1 MTDNCDMC
9 RKNDWPCHLHGL
21 MEGGAA
27 KTLYGPSYRY
37 ELRKKATYSYCLDV
51 CCGLTIVGRSLNYD
65 L

>member
-27 KTLYGPSYRY
+27 NHYMDRHTGMNL
-37 ELRKKATYSYCLDV
+37 ERKQPIATV
-51 CCGLTIVGRSLNYD
+51 
-65 L
+65 